1 MPNISEKEI
10 NYYLNNTL
18 QLTDTFCFD
27 CQMCGSCCRKRQEPI
42 AVTGFDIYRIA
53 QALDME
59 PWNIIKKYMR
69 GTIGHISHLPV
80 VYLAERPDGSCKLLR
95 KGRCIVQNSKPIVCA
110 LFPLGRLQ
118 TDEKSHFGY
127 FLSNSCCLGM
137 QTGTKK
143 WTLQEWLD
151 NFGIRKYEKE
161 SLVWNKLIMDIVSI
175 TSKMPIS
182 KIHNYVITAMFNTM
196 YTHYDISEDFVVQ
209 VEENKKILDKIFR
222 KTYGKS
228 IM

>member
-1 MPNISEKEI
+1 M
-10 NYYLNNTL
+10 
-18 QLTDTFCFD
+18 
-27 CQMCGSCCRKRQEPI
+27 
-42 AVTGFDIYRIA
+42 
-53 QALDME
+53 
-59 PWNIIKKYMR
+59 
-69 GTIGHISHLPV
+69 
-80 VYLAERPDGSCKLLR
+80 
-95 KGRCIVQNSKPIVCA
+95 
-110 LFPLGRLQ
+110 
-118 TDEKSHFGY
+118 
-127 FLSNSCCLGM
+127 
-137 QTGTKK
+137 
-143 WTLQEWLD
+143 D

-182 KIHNYVITAMFNTM
+182 KIHNYVIIAMFNTM